1 MALYLKQEA
10 GGEEGNIRGLVENC
24 AHNDDIT
31 PLVRLLFEAQSLV
44 DSPSIIAGVCTCW
57 CDCVRKAGT
66 LLAAAAAAVWTAS
79 LLIRVPQPQ
88 HGLLHR

>member
-31 PLVRLLFEAQSLV
+31 PLVRLLFEAQSLA
-44 DSPSIIAGVCTCW
+44 DSPSTIAGACACGV
-57 CDCVRKAGT
+57 V
-66 LLAAAAAAVWTAS
+66 
-79 LLIRVPQPQ
+79 
-88 HGLLHR
+88 

>member
-31 PLVRLLFEAQSLV
+31 PLVRLLFEAQSLA
-44 DSPSIIAGVCTCW
+44 DSPSIIAGACMCHKTALAV
-57 CDCVRKAGT
+57 
-66 LLAAAAAAVWTAS
+66 LAAAAAAA
-79 LLIRVPQPQ
+79 
-88 HGLLHR
+88 

>member
-31 PLVRLLFEAQSLV
+31 PLVRLLFEAQSLA
-44 DSPSIIAGVCTCW
+44 DSPSIIAGVCTCGH
-57 CDCVRKAGT
+57 CSCLRKGQT
-66 LLAAAAAAVWTAS
+66 LLAGAAAA
-79 LLIRVPQPQ
+79 
-88 HGLLHR
+88 G